1 MKSIARGFSL
11 VELMIVVAIIS
22 ILVGVALPAYQDYTV
37 RTRVS
42 EVILAMSGC
51 RTTVTEI
58 YQGGGTPPG
67 GDNWGCETAT
77 GSKHVE
83 AIATSADGKV
93 LATIRNIHAAVDG
106 KVLTMTPLV
115 ADDTPAQTAADM
127 GKPLYGWRC
136 GASAD
141 GTDVDSRY
149 LPGSCR
155 GG

>member
-1 MKSIARGFSL
+1 MTRSERGFTL
-11 VELMIVVAIIS
+11 VELMIIVAIIS

-58 YQGGGTPPG
+58 YQSGGTPPG
-67 GDNWGCETAT
+67 EDSWGCETT
-77 GSKHVE
+77 DGSKHVQ
-83 AIATSADGKV
+83 AISTSEDGKV

-106 KVLTMTPLV
+106 KVLTLTPL
-115 ADDTPAQTAADM
+115 AAADTPASSAADM
-127 GKPLYGWRC
+127 GKSLYGWRC

-141 GTDVDSRY
+141 GTDVDPRY

-155 GG
+155 GS